1 MRHRVSGRKLGRTA
15 SHRKATLSSLS
26 TSLIEHKR
34 IITTVAKAKETQRK
48 VDRLITRAKSAYLKE
63 SAGEPKDVAAR
74 REISK
79 IIKNRT
85 VLREL
90 FEEIAPKVSERNG
103 GYTRV
108 VKLGQRDGDG
118 AHVAVL
124 ELVDY
129 NEVIAKKEKQ
139 KKAVKAAKTAAAAKK
154 AADEAA
160 AGSESTETPETTQPA
175 EEKKSSEPTSSGSGT
190 ESHDD
195 ADTEKSADTESDK

>member
-15 SHRKATLSSLS
+15 SHRRATLSALS

-34 IITTVAKAKETQRK
+34 IMTTVAKAKETQRN
-48 VDRLITRAKSAYLKE
+48 VERLINRAKLAYQKE
-63 SAGEPKDVAAR
+63 SQGEPKDIAAR

-79 IIKNRT
+79 TIKSRSA
-85 VLREL
+85 LREL

-118 AHVAVL
+118 AHVAVI

-129 NEVIAKKEKQ
+129 NDVIAKKEKQ
-139 KKAVKAAKTAAAAKK
+139 KKAAKAAKTAAAAKK
-154 AADEAA
+154 ATEEKASSDESKEPSDTTKAQEEKEPP
-160 AGSESTETPETTQPA
+160 EST
-175 EEKKSSEPTSSGSGT
+175 ST
-190 ESHDD
+190 ESNARSQHT
-195 ADTEKSADTESDK
+195 ADTDKSADKESEK